1 MMEFSGLKLMC
12 TCLDPD
18 EFLSVLGEEFG
29 TNLECEFVE
38 GDHGLA
44 IIKFICVW
52 VSNYNLMALLGL
64 S

>member
-1 MMEFSGLKLMC
+1 MC

-29 TNLECEFVE
+29 TDLECEFVK

-44 IIKFICVW
+44 IIKFIRVW
-52 VSNYNLMALLGL
+52 VWNYNLMALLGL
-64 S
+64 SLN

>member
-18 EFLSVLGEEFG
+18 EFLSALGEEFG
-29 TNLECEFVE
+29 TDLECEFVK

-52 VSNYNLMALLGL
+52 V
-64 S
+64 